1 MIRRAVLLAAGL
13 CAASVAQGADGL
25 SGTYQPAG
33 EGGAA
38 FPADAQLVVRAEGR
52 GWLAMFRGEGL
63 ALLPLSAMEQHG
75 LFPDIGPD
83 ARLQC
88 AYSRAFLFCRV
99 SPGTAFPDKN
109 FTSTT
114 GYFTALSDDGIFEMR
129 RVD

>member
-1 MIRRAVLLAAGL
+1 VIRRALMLVAAL
-13 CAASVAQGADGL
+13 CATGVAHAADGL
-25 SGTYQPAG
+25 SGTYRPAG
-33 EGGAA
+33 SGGDA

-63 ALLPLSAMEQHG
+63 ALLPLSAMEQYG
-75 LFPDIGPD
+75 LFPGIGPE

-88 AYSRAFLFCRV
+88 AYSRAFLMCRV
-99 SPGTAFPDKN
+99 APGTEFPDKN

-114 GYFTALSDDGIFEMR
+114 GYFTALSDDRIFEMR

>member
-1 MIRRAVLLAAGL
+1 MIRRALLLATAL
-13 CAASVAQGADGL
+13 CATGTVHALDGL
-25 SGTYQPAG
+25 SGTYRPAG
-33 EGGAA
+33 AGGEA

-63 ALLPLSAMEQHG
+63 ALLPLSAMEQYG
-75 LFPDIGPD
+75 LFPGIGPE

-88 AYSRAFLFCRV
+88 AYSRAFMLCRV
-99 SPGTAFPDKN
+99 APGTEFPDKN

-114 GYFTALSDDGIFEMR
+114 GYFTAVSDDGIFEMR

>member
-13 CAASVAQGADGL
+13 CAAGVAQAADGL

-33 EGGAA
+33 ESGAA

-75 LFPDIGPD
+75 LFPDIGSE

>member
-1 MIRRAVLLAAGL
+1 MKRVALALVVAL
-13 CAASVAQGADGL
+13 SAAAQAQTGDGL

-33 EGGAA
+33 GGSDA

-63 ALLPLSAMEQHG
+63 ALLPLTAMEQYG
-75 LFPDIGPD
+75 LFPGIGSA

-88 AYSRAFLFCRV
+88 AYSRAFLLCRV
-99 SPGTAFPDKN
+99 APGTGFPDRN

-114 GYFTALSDDGIFEMR
+114 GYFTALSDDRIFEMR

>member
-1 MIRRAVLLAAGL
+1 MIRRAVLLAAAL
-13 CAASVAQGADGL
+13 CAAGIAHAADGL

-33 EGGAA
+33 DAGAA

-75 LFPDIGPD
+75 LFPDIGPE

-114 GYFTALSDDGIFEMR
+114 GYFTALSDNGIFEMR

>member
-1 MIRRAVLLAAGL
+1 MKRVALALVSALGAVAH
-13 CAASVAQGADGL
+13 AQTGDGL

-33 EGGAA
+33 AGSEA

-63 ALLPLSAMEQHG
+63 ALLPLDRLEQAG
-75 LFPDIGPD
+75 LFPGVGPE

-88 AYSRAFLFCRV
+88 AYSRAFLLCRV
-99 SPGTAFPDKN
+99 SPGTEFPQQE
-109 FTSTT
+109 FRATT
-114 GYFTALSDDGIFEMR
+114 GYFTAMSDDRIFEMR

>member
-1 MIRRAVLLAAGL
+1 MIRRAVLLAAALYTAG
-13 CAASVAQGADGL
+13 VAQAADGL

-33 EGGAA
+33 EGADA

-75 LFPDIGPD
+75 LFPDIGPE

>member
-1 MIRRAVLLAAGL
+1 MIRRAVLLAAAL
-13 CAASVAQGADGL
+13 CAAGIAHAADGL

-33 EGGAA
+33 DAGAA

-75 LFPDIGPD
+75 LFPDIGPE